1 MEQLTSKKIELI
13 TVSGVL
19 LTLLSLLIAM
29 ALAFAMSTVIQW
41 RGNES
46 FYELLAVSI
55 LAFGI
60 YYISF
65 AALSKLFGKRLHLT
79 KD

>member
-1 MEQLTSKKIELI
+1 MEQLTSKKVEVVTI
-13 TVSGVL
+13 SGIA

-29 ALAFAMSTVIQW
+29 ILAFVMSTVIQW

-46 FYELLAVSI
+46 FYELLVVSI

-65 AALSKLFGKRLHLT
+65 ATLSKLFGKRLHLT